1 MPMSEFAQ
9 AVIVATLA
17 KILPALGEMVD
28 GTDSPF
34 AEKVRNLRPSVWP
47 TDLEIKRLTGEK

>member
-1 MPMSEFAQ
+1 MTEFAQ

-17 KILPALGEMVD
+17 KILPALGDLIDE
-28 GTDSPF
+28 TDSPF

-47 TDLEIKRLTGEK
+47 TDMEIERLTREK